1 MDIRIRHYDALGMTY
16 IDIYTDRSI
25 ECISFWGKL
34 GFFGKTAVKREI
46 KNCIVNNLPLSNII
60 DMLKAK
66 GFDIAT
72 PKGEDAEE
80 NAKAGAAAGAYFL
93 LSIAP
98 TVITII
104 IIVLLVKSCS

>member
-1 MDIRIRHYDALGMTY
+1 MGTII
-16 IDIYTDRSI
+16 SI
-25 ECISFWGKL
+25 IFA
-34 GFFGKTAVKREI
+34 F
-46 KNCIVNNLPLSNII
+46 LSY
-60 DMLKAK
+60 
-66 GFDIAT
+66 IAT

>member
-1 MDIRIRHYDALGMTY
+1 MCMDIRIRHYDALGMTY

-34 GFFGKTAVKREI
+34 GFFGKPAIKREI

-66 GFDIAT
+66 GFDTASF
-72 PKGEDAEE
+72 
-80 NAKAGAAAGAYFL
+80 Y
-93 LSIAP
+93 
-98 TVITII
+98 V
-104 IIVLLVKSCS
+104 

>member
-1 MDIRIRHYDALGMTY
+1 MGTII
-16 IDIYTDRSI
+16 SI
-25 ECISFWGKL
+25 
-34 GFFGKTAVKREI
+34 
-46 KNCIVNNLPLSNII
+46 IVGVIAIFAFLSY
-60 DMLKAK
+60 
-66 GFDIAT
+66 IAT

-80 NAKAGAAAGAYFL
+80 NAKAGAAVGAYFL

>member
-1 MDIRIRHYDALGMTY
+1 MLLQYSL
-16 IDIYTDRSI
+16 
-25 ECISFWGKL
+25 F
-34 GFFGKTAVKREI
+34 
-46 KNCIVNNLPLSNII
+46 LSY
-60 DMLKAK
+60 
-66 GFDIAT
+66 IAT